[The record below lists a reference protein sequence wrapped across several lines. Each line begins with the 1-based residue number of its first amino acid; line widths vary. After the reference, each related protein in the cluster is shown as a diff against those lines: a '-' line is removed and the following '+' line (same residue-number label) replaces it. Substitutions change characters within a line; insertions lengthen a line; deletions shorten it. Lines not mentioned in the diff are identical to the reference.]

1 MSELMIH
8 EKCSPASPFKIF
20 ATFLP
25 SLFYSV
31 LSLSLSYKVILLS
44 KVVCDRC
51 FSMQSTHACLNIIKK
66 QKTFQVTRVSS
77 SM

>member
-1 MSELMIH
+1 MKNAALPLHS
-8 EKCSPASPFKIF
+8 K
-20 ATFLP
+20 FLP
-25 SLFYSV
+25 PFCHLCSTLY
-31 LSLSLSYKVILLS
+31 SLSLSYKVILLS

-77 SM
+77 SML